1 MTGGLVVAAAAQVAE
16 AAVVVATDDVV
27 ATDVDVE
34 LVAEAVGLVAASLEE
49 SI

>member
-1 MTGGLVVAAAAQVAE
+1 MVIVVATGGLAVAAAAQVAE
-16 AAVVVATDDVV
+16 AAVVV